1 MDKDHLFM
9 LSYVIILGDLFFF
22 TVEGIEKNEEVIN
35 RLLVDL
41 YKNVSFN

>member
-22 TVEGIEKNEEVIN
+22 SVEGIAKNEEVIN

-41 YKNVSFN
+41 YKNISIN